1 MDFNVV
7 LDLVFLLLLL
17 VWTYI
22 MFIYIFLLH
31 LQHQAL
37 TEAMS
42 EKKHVNNHQQ
52 NNAFT
57 TVRSN

>member
-1 MDFNVV
+1 M
-7 LDLVFLLLLL
+7 FLLLLL

-22 MFIYIFLLH
+22 MFIYIFFLH

-42 EKKHVNNHQQ
+42 EKKPVNTHMHWDLLLYVALHLKEPWQLL
-52 NNAFT
+52 
-57 TVRSN
+57 